1 MLVAAGPNT
10 RLQQSDASS
19 VEVNQTGSDP
29 QTSFLVL
36 IDRFSSGEPG
46 TRTQQDA
53 RGLVSAERP
62 GLQLISLDLEI
73 FPSAATE
80 PRNDLSC
87 SGAGAAAGLRSGRH
101 GDASHRRTDG
111 S

>member
-1 MLVAAGPNT
+1 MLLVTAGPNA

-19 VEVNQTGSDP
+19 AEENQTGSDP

-36 IDRFSSGEPG
+36 IDHFSSGG
-46 TRTQQDA
+46 TRTQRDA
-53 RGLVSAERP
+53 QGLVSGERP
-62 GLQLISLDLEI
+62 GPQLISLDLEI
-73 FPSAATE
+73 FPSTATE

-87 SGAGAAAGLRSGRH
+87 SGAGGTAGPRSGRH

-111 S
+111 F